1 MFLAWAASYVYSVLP
16 IRPHRKQM
24 LSLKACKLVV
34 DGCVARAW
42 WAGNPGSLPP
52 LYFHKGAV
60 WGIGCIKY
68 ALPAAHMAARAWYML
83 CDPHGLTGSK
93 YYAGNHIARH
103 CWATHIW
110 LHSKASPW
118 FVPLNIC
125 CCSPIWECNKN
136 ICLSRTESKF
146 CGPKKQPGLEPPC
159 SLSESLVLSSR
170 TIDLRPR
177 VPAYCVWLFFRLR
190 LFVCKI
196 QIYEFLFDL

>member
-42 WAGNPGSLPP
+42 WAGNPGSLPSQ
-52 LYFHKGAV
+52 YFHKGAV
-60 WGIGCIKY
+60 WGLGCIKY

-93 YYAGNHIARH
+93 YYAAQLLQKVRNPRCGLSGWPGYESLLWGLLVWSNKLCFAAYVALSQWLHKHDICFAASQKTIFYAKQPPPGNRIARH

-110 LHSKASPW
+110 LHSKAAPW
-118 FVPLNIC
+118 FVPQYIC
-125 CCSPIWECNKN
+125 
-136 ICLSRTESKF
+136 F
-146 CGPKKQPGLEPPC
+146 C
-159 SLSESLVLSSR
+159 SLNMGM
-170 TIDLRPR
+170 
-177 VPAYCVWLFFRLR
+177 
-190 LFVCKI
+190 
-196 QIYEFLFDL
+196 Q